1 MTLTIKFKTMTDT
14 VQKLIAAGILPD
26 PNYVPREASRNRFG
40 VMVWDHKTGGS
51 CQVMSA
57 DSFNNAKQY
66 MALPGHRSGIRKY
79 GYRG

>member
-1 MTLTIKFKTMTDT
+1 MTDT

-26 PNYVPREASRNRFG
+26 PNYVPRETNRNRFG
-40 VMVWDHKTGGS
+40 VMVWDHKTAGS
-51 CQVMSA
+51 CQIMNA

>member
-1 MTLTIKFKTMTDT
+1 MYTITPETKR
-14 VQKLIAAGILPD
+14 LIEMGILAD
-26 PNYVPREASRNRFG
+26 PNQVPREKELNRFG

-51 CQVMSA
+51 CQIMTGE
-57 DSFNNAKQY
+57 SFTNAKQY

>member
-1 MTLTIKFKTMTDT
+1 MTDT

-26 PNYVPREASRNRFG
+26 PNHVPRETNRNRFG
-40 VMVWDHKTGGS
+40 VMVWDHKTAGS
-51 CQVMSA
+51 CQIMNA

>member
-1 MTLTIKFKTMTDT
+1 MDAK
-14 VQKLIAAGILPD
+14 VQRLIAAGILPD
-26 PNYVPREASRNRFG
+26 PNYSPRITERNRFG
-40 VMVWDHKTGGS
+40 VMVWDHKTAGT

>member
-1 MTLTIKFKTMTDT
+1 MYTITPQTK
-14 VQKLIAAGILPD
+14 KLIEMGLLPD
-26 PNYVPREASRNRFG
+26 PSAAPREKELNRFG

-51 CQVMSA
+51 CQVMSG
-57 DSFNNAKQY
+57 DSFNNARQY